1 MAPAGF
7 DSVCGTELN
16 QQVLPVQMAAA
27 EGDAMAKTLLDKGDV
42 YGKQFVVFETY
53 QAYPTYV
60 VTYVLPKDS
69 AISLM
74 RQRSMQVADQMMR
87 VRLWLFC
94 M

>member
-60 VTYVLPKDS
+60 VTYALPKDS

-87 VRLWLFC
+87 VHL
-94 M
+94 